1 MEAYFFGQRKAVPSA
16 FAEWLAPEVSAAVSI
31 DMHRGHLDD
40 SPECPCPA
48 PRAREIIEP
57 INAFHRECR
66 RLGVPVI
73 HVKTVLRAT
82 GVDDTGGYPSAWRLT
97 FPVTVGPIP
106 NAASHGLEGTRWTE
120 LMTEVK
126 PGDEIVDG
134 KKRLS
139 IFYPTDLDFL
149 LRNMRRRTV
158 VLTGGFTDC
167 CVLNAAFD
175 AANRD
180 YRVLVCR
187 DLVRG
192 FSTDMEEAALRI
204 VSLHLGLVVDS
215 ADLLGAWA
223 GQGMASKT
231 GSGSST

>member
-1 MEAYFFGQRKAVPSA
+1 MEAYFFGQRKAVPGA

-82 GVDDTGGYPSAWRLT
+82 GV
-97 FPVTVGPIP
+97 
-106 NAASHGLEGTRWTE
+106 
-120 LMTEVK
+120 
-126 PGDEIVDG
+126 G

-167 CVLNAAFD
+167 CVLNAAF
-175 AANRD
+175 AASRM
-180 YRVLVCR
+180 
-187 DLVRG
+187 
-192 FSTDMEEAALRI
+192 TI
-204 VSLHLGLVVDS
+204 VSATAVWLPGRCRGSLSRLTTASEGIRIP
-215 ADLLGAWA
+215 GAPRREMNYRRTA
-223 GQGMASKT
+223 PTLPPAISRVNRA
-231 GSGSST
+231 

>member
-82 GVDDTGGYPSAWRLT
+82 GVDDTGDYPSAWRLT
-97 FPVTVGPIP
+97 SYQI
-106 NAASHGLEGTRWTE
+106 A
-120 LMTEVK
+120 
-126 PGDEIVDG
+126 
-134 KKRLS
+134 
-139 IFYPTDLDFL
+139 
-149 LRNMRRRTV
+149 
-158 VLTGGFTDC
+158 
-167 CVLNAAFD
+167 
-175 AANRD
+175 
-180 YRVLVCR
+180 
-187 DLVRG
+187 
-192 FSTDMEEAALRI
+192 
-204 VSLHLGLVVDS
+204 
-215 ADLLGAWA
+215 
-223 GQGMASKT
+223 
-231 GSGSST
+231 